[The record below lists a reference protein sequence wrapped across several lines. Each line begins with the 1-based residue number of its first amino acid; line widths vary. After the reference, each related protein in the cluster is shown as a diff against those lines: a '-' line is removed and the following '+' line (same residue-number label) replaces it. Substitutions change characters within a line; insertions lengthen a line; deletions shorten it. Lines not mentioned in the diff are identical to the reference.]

1 MLALALFLVA
11 TTAVPPEP
19 SAADALAVKK
29 IADRPGLTV
38 GLDSL
43 LDL

>member
-1 MLALALFLVA
+1 MPGVL
-11 TTAVPPEP
+11 
-19 SAADALAVKK
+19 LAVK
-29 IADRPGLTV
+29 RVSELSGVTV